1 MTDTLNPRLAN
12 AVQYAFQLFGSDA
25 RKGSQVPVLAHL
37 LGVCALVQQDG
48 GDEEEA
54 IAALLHDVLEDK
66 PSETRAEE
74 LRAHFGARVL
84 SLIETATDTPP
95 GYIGGPKPPWKER
108 RLRYLDHVRRTS
120 PSELRVTVAD
130 KVDNVR
136 SLLADYRRLGDSLW
150 TRFNAGRE
158 DQLWYYQTALEAYEA
173 SGFKGPLLAELTR
186 LTGELASVVKSR
198 ESSTRVNADMRYRPP
213 SS

>member
-1 MTDTLNPRLAN
+1 LTDTLTPRLAN
-12 AVQYAFQLFGSDA
+12 ALQYAFQLFGSDA

-48 GDEEEA
+48 GDEDEA

-66 PSETRAEE
+66 PSVARAEE
-74 LRAHFGARVL
+74 LQAQFGAQVL

-95 GYIGGPKPPWKER
+95 GYTGGPKPPWKER
-108 RLRYLDHVRRTS
+108 KLRYLEHVRRLP

-130 KVDNVR
+130 KIDNVR

-173 SGFKGPLLAELTR
+173 SGFKGPFMAELTQII
-186 LTGELASVVKSR
+186 GELAS
-198 ESSTRVNADMRYRPP
+198 APII
-213 SS
+213 